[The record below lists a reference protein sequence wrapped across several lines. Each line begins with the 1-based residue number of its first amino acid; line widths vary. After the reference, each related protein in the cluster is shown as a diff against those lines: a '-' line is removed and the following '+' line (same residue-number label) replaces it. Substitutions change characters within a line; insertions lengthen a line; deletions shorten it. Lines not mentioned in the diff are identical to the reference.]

1 MKRKFKYIILFFAL
15 IFEALFLKATA
26 DIWLR
31 LMPECYFLKKTGF
44 YCPGCGATRAVVYMV
59 NGRFIK
65 AFMYNPGAVALVL
78 VLVLALA
85 EKITDK
91 KILPQK
97 ITFWIVFIVILFCY
111 YILRNFTSYLSAL

>member
-1 MKRKFKYIILFFAL
+1 MKRKLKYIILFFIL
-15 IFEALFLKATA
+15 ILGALFFKFTA
-26 DIWLR
+26 DFWLR
-31 LMPECYFLKKTGF
+31 LMPECYFLKTTGF
-44 YCPGCGATRAVVYMV
+44 YCPGCGATRAVVYML

-65 AFMYNPGAVALVL
+65 AFMYNPGVVSLALII
-78 VLVLALA
+78 VLAFA

-97 ITFWIVFIVILFCY
+97 VTFWVVFIVILFTY